1 MLWPNEIQEQTM
13 AVASLASLNSAA
25 PNSAASS
32 LASMTGKGALGQA
45 DFMKLLMAQMRN
57 QNPMDPQNGADF
69 AAQLAQFSSLDGI
82 TQLNQN
88 FASLLTLQ
96 SLSQG
101 TNLIGKTVVYTKDAA
116 GNTGRGTVSSVS
128 VIGGQI
134 QLVVGN
140 ANVGLNQIR
149 SVEASTK

>member
-1 MLWPNEIQEQTM
+1 M
-13 AVASLASLNSAA
+13 AVASLASLNA
-25 PNSAASS
+25 SAASNAPASSIPS
-32 LASMTGKGALGQA
+32 LVGNQAMGQA

-82 TQLNQN
+82 TKMNQN
-88 FASLLTLQ
+88 LSSMLTLQ
-96 SLSQG
+96 GLSQG
-101 TNLIGKTVVYTKDAA
+101 TNLIGKNVVYTKDAA
-116 GNTGRGTVSSVS
+116 GNTARGTVGSVS

-134 QLVVGN
+134 QLVIGS

-149 SVEASTK
+149 SIEAGAKT